1 MINHQC
7 ENVIILGDLNPPG
20 IQRSFDSLLAV
31 FSLHNHVTF
40 PTHRSGS
47 SLDPVLTDFPSHDV
61 QCSPLGLVGSSDHE
75 AVFTSVAFR
84 RLRDEYHPHP
94 LAMGG
99 YGLGWTASLPGTG
112 ELGGPAARGHGEVGR
127 AIH

>member
-31 FSLHNHVTF
+31 FNLHNHVTL

-47 SLDPVLTDFPSHDV
+47 SLDPVFTDFHSHDV
-61 QCSPLGLVGSSDHE
+61 QCSSLGPVDSSDHE

-84 RLRDEYHPHP
+84 RSGDKGATRTLWH
-94 LAMGG
+94 
-99 YGLGWTASLPGTG
+99 W
-112 ELGGPAARGHGEVGR
+112 
-127 AIH
+127 